1 MARIKVLSPSARSA
15 LPQKPLAPRPTSL
28 KGKKIGLLFNSKP
41 NADIFLG
48 RMGEVISA
56 KHEPAEVELL
66 NCRRMFF
73 PLPADFQAVF
83 DKERDCMIGAW
94 GD

>member
-1 MARIKVLSPSARSA
+1 MARITVLNPSAKSA

-28 KGKKIGLLFNSKP
+28 AGKKIGLLYNSKP
-41 NADIFLG
+41 NADIFLE
-48 RMGEVISA
+48 RIGETIST
-56 KHEPAEVELL
+56 KCEPAEVELL
-66 NCRRMFF
+66 NARRMFF
-73 PLPADFQAVF
+73 PLPPEFQRVF